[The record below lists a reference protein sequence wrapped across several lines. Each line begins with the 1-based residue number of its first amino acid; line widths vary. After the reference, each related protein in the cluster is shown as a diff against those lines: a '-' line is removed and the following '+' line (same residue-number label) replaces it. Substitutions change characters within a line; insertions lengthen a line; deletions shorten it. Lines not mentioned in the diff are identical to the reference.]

1 MPWWKW
7 IELILWRWE
16 GAWTNWSYLIV
27 DVSHCFTKIE
37 ARDVGDECL
46 STDST
51 LPPCTWFTHPGIE
64 FTAGRLRSCSHR
76 TLHQLW
82 VREGSF
88 WETTCKTGVLFW
100 FKKAYVRNNP
110 LGPVQKVPEVRVYL
124 RFSNSN
130 DSGFWRF
137 WGDSQAAYDGR
148 FIYFGFGDVTG
159 GILDKVPT
167 VYHGGGPSSKGD
179 VFFFA
184 FSKHFGKAANT
195 QQETLKPTHKVGPYQ
210 L

>member
-1 MPWWKW
+1 MEP
-7 IELILWRWE
+7 
-16 GAWTNWSYLIV
+16 TQ
-27 DVSHCFTKIE
+27 IE

-88 WETTCKTGVLFW
+88 WETTWLGRSLFFDLKKT
-100 FKKAYVRNNP
+100 YVRNNP
-110 LGPVQKVPEVRVYL
+110 LGPFQKVPEVRVYL
-124 RFSNSN
+124 RFSNSH
-130 DSGFWRF
+130 DSGFWGF

-148 FIYFGFGDVTG
+148 FIYFGFGVVTWG
-159 GILDKVPT
+159 NLKIKCPQCIT
-167 VYHGGGPSSKGD
+167 EEGGGTPSSKGRT
-179 VFFFA
+179 
-184 FSKHFGKAANT
+184 FSAGRFPNILERPPPNKKHSNKNT
-195 QQETLKPTHKVGPYQ
+195 GTNTPWRWRPWARTSCPMWSGNTW
-210 L
+210 